1 MSNTLIIDSLNTLF
15 SMSNT
20 AVIGAQEQF
29 VAFMNPAAQEL
40 FRGNRTN
47 HKLTELL
54 PAHITE
60 ATATEFVT
68 SATIEKR
75 HVIISV
81 TSFGAFRLFSFVP
94 QDENALR
101 AGAQFAPFLAS
112 LNAFRTL
119 TTYFS
124 DYAMQ
129 LSDVRFRRNAAE
141 LTQFY
146 YRLLRF
152 TLNASTASGLY
163 DGTLAFMPQ
172 LCDLGKECRTLLDN
186 IQPITDANGIVLE
199 VSIPD
204 EPINCALDTALIQ
217 RMLLNII
224 ANCTERCKHG
234 DRIRFTVTQEGDH
247 ADITILDDGVRIPPE
262 KLGTIFIPL
271 RVTGVDFSDLSSNSF
286 GLTVA
291 LGIAEKH
298 DGTILLES
306 NEWGGT
312 TFHVVL
318 STVLPETNLFRAPK
332 VPYGHAQEDPIGSTC
347 PIKCRNRSCKQT
359 HSITTACRPNGQ
371 HAVFLFCCQ
380 VTRAQ
385 RRPLGRANTKRL
397 RQKSVH
403 TAVSLRDRIARSRQE
418 RRVRAV
424 KRADDLPLRLAQVI
438 VHDRRQ
444 QTVGRG
450 GHALV
455 GDQVVFHDDRPVHTQ
470 RRQQQHRADTD
481 AVFPRRAVVEQR
493 AVRLREQKRKKL
505 PVVRDGECLRDE
517 TAVQLAHE
525 RPLPAGHR
533 FRVRDDGR
541 IGVGVLLARQAG
553 RRLLHDRAVDILH
566 ARQDTVRFLLPLEV
580 RAEIHDR
587 SQRIFRECLC
597 VRLCDA
603 GKFAA
608 AQQQA
613 RPDRAAIH
621 GGQAAEVARIRRAAQ
636 QPALRG
642 RRVVFHFA
650 VSPPR
655 LLLWS
660 CS

>member
-247 ADITILDDGVRIPPE
+247 ADITCGYHR
-262 KLGTIFIPL
+262 
-271 RVTGVDFSDLSSNSF
+271 NQ
-286 GLTVA
+286 
-291 LGIAEKH
+291 
-298 DGTILLES
+298 
-306 NEWGGT
+306 
-312 TFHVVL
+312 
-318 STVLPETNLFRAPK
+318 
-332 VPYGHAQEDPIGSTC
+332 HANT
-347 PIKCRNRSCKQT
+347 CRNCASTSC
-359 HSITTACRPNGQ
+359 
-371 HAVFLFCCQ
+371 
-380 VTRAQ
+380 
-385 RRPLGRANTKRL
+385 
-397 RQKSVH
+397 
-403 TAVSLRDRIARSRQE
+403 
-418 RRVRAV
+418 
-424 KRADDLPLRLAQVI
+424 
-438 VHDRRQ
+438 
-444 QTVGRG
+444 
-450 GHALV
+450 
-455 GDQVVFHDDRPVHTQ
+455 
-470 RRQQQHRADTD
+470 
-481 AVFPRRAVVEQR
+481 
-493 AVRLREQKRKKL
+493 
-505 PVVRDGECLRDE
+505 
-517 TAVQLAHE
+517 
-525 RPLPAGHR
+525 
-533 FRVRDDGR
+533 
-541 IGVGVLLARQAG
+541 
-553 RRLLHDRAVDILH
+553 
-566 ARQDTVRFLLPLEV
+566 
-580 RAEIHDR
+580 
-587 SQRIFRECLC
+587 
-597 VRLCDA
+597 
-603 GKFAA
+603 
-608 AQQQA
+608 
-613 RPDRAAIH
+613 
-621 GGQAAEVARIRRAAQ
+621 
-636 QPALRG
+636 
-642 RRVVFHFA
+642 
-650 VSPPR
+650 
-655 LLLWS
+655 
-660 CS
+660 

>member
-47 HKLTELL
+47 HKLTKLL

-247 ADITILDDGVRIPPE
+247 ADITIRDDGVRIPPE

-291 LGIAEKH
+291 LGIAE
-298 DGTILLES
+298 
-306 NEWGGT
+306 
-312 TFHVVL
+312 
-318 STVLPETNLFRAPK
+318 STMAPFSWRATNGAEPRSTSCSARCCRKRISSVRRRCRMVTRRKIPS
-332 VPYGHAQEDPIGSTC
+332 GSTC

-455 GDQVVFHDDRPVHTQ
+455 GDQIVFHDDRPVHTQ

-587 SQRIFRECLC
+587 AQRIFRECLC

-660 CS
+660 CP

>member
-247 ADITILDDGVRIPPE
+247 ADIV
-262 KLGTIFIPL
+262 
-271 RVTGVDFSDLSSNSF
+271 
-286 GLTVA
+286 
-291 LGIAEKH
+291 
-298 DGTILLES
+298 
-306 NEWGGT
+306 
-312 TFHVVL
+312 
-318 STVLPETNLFRAPK
+318 
-332 VPYGHAQEDPIGSTC
+332 
-347 PIKCRNRSCKQT
+347 
-359 HSITTACRPNGQ
+359 
-371 HAVFLFCCQ
+371 
-380 VTRAQ
+380 
-385 RRPLGRANTKRL
+385 
-397 RQKSVH
+397 
-403 TAVSLRDRIARSRQE
+403 
-418 RRVRAV
+418 
-424 KRADDLPLRLAQVI
+424 
-438 VHDRRQ
+438 
-444 QTVGRG
+444 
-450 GHALV
+450 
-455 GDQVVFHDDRPVHTQ
+455 
-470 RRQQQHRADTD
+470 
-481 AVFPRRAVVEQR
+481 PRRAQHGAAGNESLPCAEG
-493 AVRLREQKRKKL
+493 AVWSRTGRSHPDL
-505 PVVRDGECLRDE
+505 PVRSNAE
-517 TAVQLAHE
+517 TGAVSKHTA
-525 RPLPAGHR
+525 
-533 FRVRDDGR
+533 
-541 IGVGVLLARQAG
+541 
-553 RRLLHDRAVDILH
+553 
-566 ARQDTVRFLLPLEV
+566 
-580 RAEIHDR
+580 
-587 SQRIFRECLC
+587 SQ
-597 VRLCDA
+597 
-603 GKFAA
+603 
-608 AQQQA
+608 
-613 RPDRAAIH
+613 
-621 GGQAAEVARIRRAAQ
+621 RRAAQ
-636 QPALRG
+636 MGSTPS
-642 RRVVFHFA
+642 FYSA
-650 VSPPR
+650 VR
-655 LLLWS
+655 
-660 CS
+660 